1 MKLLLDNN
9 LKQIESIVESMGES
23 RFRAEQLYTAML
35 NGKDY
40 SDKTNLPKPLLE
52 KLKESGWAMQPL
64 EITKQLKS
72 KVDNNIK
79 LLYKLTD
86 GNIIEGMLMQYKFG
100 NTLCLSTQVG
110 CKMNCAFC
118 ASGLNGWIRNL
129 TAGEMLGQ
137 VVAVN
142 KLLGGTVKD
151 RKITNIVLMGTG
163 EPLDNFD
170 NVVSFLKTLTSENG
184 FNFSVRNISLST
196 CGIPSK
202 IETLADLGL
211 PITLC
216 ISLHAPNDAVR
227 KTIMP
232 IAKSYSIESVLESA
246 KHYHTMTNRRIIIEY
261 VLIDGVNNS
270 IKDAKELSILLRE
283 LPCHVN
289 LIRLNEVP
297 ERGLKAPSM
306 KSCEMFLNNLHM
318 FGVSATMRRTLGD
331 DVEGAC
337 GMLRNKNLNEN
348 PLAKVGSKIDDSTE
362 SIREKGSLKKLS
374 NNKQNNNRAGQS
386 KMLADKSIDRFSR
399 KSNGKNIDNARTQK
413 GYNDITNKKSKSNFA
428 SKNEKITN
436 SKKSQKNIKNSTK
449 ILKNNTKR

>member
-40 SDKTNLPKPLLE
+40 KDKTNLPKPLLQ
-52 KLKESGWAMQPL
+52 KLEESGWAMQPL

-72 KVDNNIK
+72 KIDNNVK
-79 LLYKLTD
+79 LLYKLSD

-129 TAGEMLGQ
+129 SDGEMLGQ

-142 KLLGGTVKD
+142 KMLGGTVKD

-170 NVVSFLKTLTSENG
+170 NVVSFLKTLTNENG

-202 IETLADLGL
+202 IEALADLGL

-232 IAKSYSIESVLESA
+232 IAKSYSIDSVLESA

-348 PLAKVGSKIDDSTE
+348 PLVKLGSKIDE
-362 SIREKGSLKKLS
+362 NLERIKEKGSIKKLS
-374 NNKQNNNRAGQS
+374 NKNQFEKNQTRSKSFENKS
-386 KMLADKSIDRFSR
+386 VSVKMRKNTEISIEDK
-399 KSNGKNIDNARTQK
+399 KTQK
-413 GYNDITNKKSKSNFA
+413 GYKEITTKKSNSSLSSKKKRAVNNKKSQN
-428 SKNEKITN
+428 N
-436 SKKSQKNIKNSTK
+436 
-449 ILKNNTKR
+449 LKNNSKSLKK